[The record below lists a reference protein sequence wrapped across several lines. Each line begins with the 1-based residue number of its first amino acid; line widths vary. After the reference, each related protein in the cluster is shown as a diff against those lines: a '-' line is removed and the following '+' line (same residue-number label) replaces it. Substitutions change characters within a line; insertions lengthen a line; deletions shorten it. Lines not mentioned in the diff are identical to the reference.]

1 MPGNGE
7 VVRYDRGPH
16 AASSPG
22 SARVPVPLP
31 DPAHPTPPDLA
42 ERVVLVTGATGG
54 LGAAL
59 ARACAARGAIV
70 VLHGRAVPALERLY
84 DDIVEAGDPE
94 PVILPLDLA
103 KAEASDFGNVAAAL
117 EAQFSRLDGLVHTAA
132 MLGSLGPLEHQSYD
146 AWLALLRV
154 NLAAPMGLTRAL
166 VPLLAQASDA
176 SVTFTLDDRGLAP
189 RAYWG
194 GYGVT
199 KAGVA
204 ALARELA
211 DEWESRPTL
220 RVNAVVP
227 GPMRSPM
234 RGRTHPG
241 EDRNRLPLPEA
252 LVPLYL
258 HLLAGQTKAES
269 AALVDARAWLA
280 GSAASSPLVA

>member
-1 MPGNGE
+1 MI
-7 VVRYDRGPH
+7 
-16 AASSPG
+16 AARAWPCARARSS
-22 SARVPVPLP
+22 VPLP
-31 DPAHPTPPDLA
+31 DTARATPPDLA

-54 LGAAL
+54 LGAPL
-59 ARACAARGAIV
+59 ARACAARGATV
-70 VLHGRAVPALERLY
+70 VLHGRNVTALEKLY
-84 DDIVEAGDPE
+84 DEIVEAGDPE

-103 KAEASDFGNVAAAL
+103 KAEAADFGNVAAAL
-117 EAQFSRLDGLVHTAA
+117 ESQFKRLDGLVHTAA
-132 MLGSLGPLEHQSYD
+132 MLGSLGPLEHQSYE

-166 VPLLAQASDA
+166 IPLLSKAPDA
-176 SVTFTLDDRGLAP
+176 SVVFTLDDRGLAP

-220 RVNAVVP
+220 RVNALVP
-227 GPMRSPM
+227 GPIRSPM

-241 EDRNRLPLPEA
+241 EDRSKLPLPET

-258 HLLAGQTKAES
+258 HLLAGQSKAES
-269 AALVDARAWLA
+269 AALIDARAWLA
-280 GSAASSPLVA
+280 GSPASSPLVA